1 MELMKMKIESLHDL
15 FVHDLKDIY
24 DAEHRILDA
33 LPKMVDAASTAEL
46 KTAFQ
51 KHIDVTQ
58 TQASRLEQI
67 FDMLDMDP
75 ERQSCDGMIGLLK
88 EGEKIV
94 HATGDP
100 AAKDAAL
107 IGAAQKV
114 EHYEVSAYGTL
125 RTYAKDLGYDDIADI
140 LQQTLGEE
148 KQTDKD
154 LSGIAEED
162 VNIRAE

>member
-1 MELMKMKIESLHDL
+1 M
-15 FVHDLKDIY
+15 
-24 DAEHRILDA
+24 
-33 LPKMVDAASTAEL
+33 
-46 KTAFQ
+46 
-51 KHIDVTQ
+51 
-58 TQASRLEQI
+58 
-67 FDMLDMDP
+67 
-75 ERQSCDGMIGLLK
+75 K